1 MKKTETDAIRAKATA
16 MYTLVKI
23 RNDVAMRDHDSLEE
37 SSVSIKS
44 RKCTSPTFRVSSCPT
59 GEHEVG

>member
-1 MKKTETDAIRAKATA
+1 MHFRSAVRVEHVNPMKKTETDAIRAKATA

-37 SSVSIKS
+37 
-44 RKCTSPTFRVSSCPT
+44 R
-59 GEHEVG
+59 

>member
-37 SSVSIKS
+37 RSVSIN
-44 RKCTSPTFRVSSCPT
+44 
-59 GEHEVG
+59 